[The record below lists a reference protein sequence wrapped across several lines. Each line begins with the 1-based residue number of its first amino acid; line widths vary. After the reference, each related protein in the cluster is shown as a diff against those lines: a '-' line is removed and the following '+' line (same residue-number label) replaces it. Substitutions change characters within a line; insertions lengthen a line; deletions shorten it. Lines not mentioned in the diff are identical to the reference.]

1 MNDQIIADALDKT
14 IATVAEQE
22 FNRLCRGLNNFQV
35 AEQVAKAQDELEKLQ
50 GQGSPDY
57 NNEWVALF
65 YITWYQPR
73 QINVALAIVR
83 QLYEETLREEAEAD
97 YPVEIIDVGCGAL
110 SVQFATAIAA
120 TEHQHTGVSVHGI
133 DPSHPMKRIGET
145 LWLEFC
151 AIIGKQPD
159 LSDLS
164 KLCNLMAGDC
174 DLFDSF
180 DSYLSAYPET
190 LGYYP
195 SPNFLLLTVHTVYDS
210 NRLEIQ
216 ETLQN
221 FHKFGHVFP
230 MFVACHA
237 SKSDIA
243 ESVIGGHDSHQRL
256 EPNELPLQGVLPK
269 TSEWRKRLLDRLPEG
284 SLGSKGYYLKNEVK
298 WAVPGLHT
306 LVYGKERK

>member
-1 MNDQIIADALDKT
+1 MNRQNIADALDKA
-14 IATVAEQE
+14 IVTVAEQE
-22 FNRLCRGLNNFQV
+22 FNRLCRGLNDVQV
-35 AEQVAKAQDELEKLQ
+35 AEQVAKAQDELGKLR
-50 GQGSPDY
+50 GRGSPDY

-65 YITWYQPR
+65 YVTWYQPR
-73 QINVALAIVR
+73 QINVALAILQ
-83 QLYEETLREEAEAD
+83 QLYEDPLRKEAENN

-110 SVQFATAIAA
+110 SVKFAIAIAA
-120 TEHQHTGVSVHGI
+120 TEHQHTVVSVHGI

-145 LWLEFC
+145 LWSEFC
-151 AIIGKQPD
+151 AIIVEYPD

-230 MFVACHA
+230 MFVACYP

-243 ESVIGGHDSHQRL
+243 ESVIGGHDSLLIL
-256 EPNELPLQGVLPK
+256 EPKDLPLQRVLPK
-269 TSEWRKRLLDRLPEG
+269 TTEWRERLLDRLPEG
-284 SLGSKGYYLKNEVK
+284 SLGDKEYYLRGEVL
-298 WAVPGLHT
+298 WAVPPRT
-306 LVYGKERK
+306 LVYGKERS